1 MTARRRRL
9 VLALAAAALAVA
21 VLVAILIGAGGSGG
35 NTELVKPQETQPADP
50 RVAARAAIAKTAIA
64 YQRALDPASSE
75 DPCRFMTDE
84 AADEV
89 LLYADPGVGAR
100 GCQIALRE
108 SERRQAHP
116 LYAARP
122 LGVMEIRF
130 VPRTPVAG
138 LQGTAA
144 GAQATWRGDRTRSAT
159 FVERDG
165 TWLIAK

>member
-21 VLVAILIGAGGSGG
+21 VLVAILVSAGGSGG
-35 NTELVKPQETQPADP
+35 NTELVKPQETQPAE
-50 RVAARAAIAKTAIA
+50 ARAAIAKTAIA

>member
-21 VLVAILIGAGGSGG
+21 VLVAILISAGGSGG
-35 NTELVKPQETQPADP
+35 NTELVKPQETQPAE
-50 RVAARAAIAKTAIA
+50 ARAAIAKTAIA
-64 YQRALDPASSE
+64 YQRAVDPASSE
-75 DPCRFMTDE
+75 DPCRFMTNE

-89 LLYADPGVGAR
+89 LVYADPGVGAR
-100 GCQIALRE
+100 GCQVALRE

>member
-21 VLVAILIGAGGSGG
+21 VLVAILISAGGSGG
-35 NTELVKPQETQPADP
+35 NTELVKPQETQPAE
-50 RVAARAAIAKTAIA
+50 ARAAIAKTAIA
-64 YQRALDPASSE
+64 YQRALDPASSK

-89 LLYADPGVGAR
+89 LVYADPGVGAR
-100 GCQIALRE
+100 GCQVALRE
-108 SERRQAHP
+108 SERRQARP

>member
-1 MTARRRRL
+1 MTAGRRRL
-9 VLALAAAALAVA
+9 VLALAAAALALA
-21 VLVAILIGAGGSGG
+21 VLVAILIGAGGSDG
-35 NTELVKPQETQPADP
+35 NSELVKPRRTQPADP
-50 RVAARAAIAKTAIA
+50 RVAARAAVAKTAIA

-84 AADEV
+84 AADDV
-89 LLYADPGVGAR
+89 LLYADPGVGTR
-100 GCQIALRE
+100 GCQVALRA

-116 LYAARP
+116 LHAARP

-130 VPRTPVAG
+130 LPRVPVAG
-138 LQGTAA
+138 IQGTAA

-159 FVERDG
+159 FVERER